1 MMINT
6 NNDVSNTSE
15 VNQKPAGKV
24 VQVSGV
30 STIQNRSGNS
40 SDLQEATVIKD
51 RSVQGQQAIDAKELG
66 EAVQKANQDMQ
77 SAQREINF
85 SVDKES
91 GITVIKIIDL
101 ATEEV
106 IRQIPNEETLSF
118 ARHLSEG
125 GELKLISELA

>member
-1 MMINT
+1 MINT
-6 NNDVSNTSE
+6 NNDVSNTIE
-15 VNQKPAGKV
+15 VNQKPVGKV
-24 VQVSGV
+24 IAVSGV

-40 SDLQEATVIKD
+40 SDLQKATVIKD
-51 RSVQGQQAIDAKELG
+51 RSVDGQQVIDAKELG

-118 ARHLSEG
+118 ARHISEG